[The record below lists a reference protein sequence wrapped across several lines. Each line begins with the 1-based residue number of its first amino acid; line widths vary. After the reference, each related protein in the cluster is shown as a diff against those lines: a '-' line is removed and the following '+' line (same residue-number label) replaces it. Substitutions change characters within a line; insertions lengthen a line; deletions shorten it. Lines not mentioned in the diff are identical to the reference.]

1 MIELIH
7 LVNLIHLIFIYH
19 RSYIAVA
26 DLGEGT
32 KLRRRAE
39 KKNLETTPPPLPY
52 LLIWM
57 TAPPPSSSEGL
68 DPLLYCP
75 LQIRVYGSEKKLE
88 ARYEKSRLNRKLLP
102 ALYLICLRK

>member
-1 MIELIH
+1 MIELAH

-19 RSYIAVA
+19 HSYIAVA

-32 KLRRRAE
+32 KLRRRAG
-39 KKNLETTPPPLPY
+39 KKNLKTTPPPLTY

-68 DPLLYCP
+68 DPPLYCP
-75 LQIRVYGSEKKLE
+75 LQIRVYGS
-88 ARYEKSRLNRKLLP
+88 
-102 ALYLICLRK
+102 

>member
-19 RSYIAVA
+19 HSYIAVA

-39 KKNLETTPPPLPY
+39 KKFRDHPP
-52 LLIWM
+52 
-57 TAPPPSSSEGL
+57 PPPSLSPDL
-68 DPLLYCP
+68 DDRPAPLL
-75 LQIRVYGSEKKLE
+75 I
-88 ARYEKSRLNRKLLP
+88 
-102 ALYLICLRK
+102 

>member
-39 KKNLETTPPPLPY
+39 KKNLETTPPPSLSPHLDDRPAP
-52 LLIWM
+52 LLI
-57 TAPPPSSSEGL
+57 
-68 DPLLYCP
+68 
-75 LQIRVYGSEKKLE
+75 
-88 ARYEKSRLNRKLLP
+88 
-102 ALYLICLRK
+102 

>member
-32 KLRRRAE
+32 KLRRRAD
-39 KKNLETTPPPLPY
+39 KKILEPPPP
-52 LLIWM
+52 
-57 TAPPPSSSEGL
+57 PPPSLSPDL
-68 DPLLYCP
+68 DDRPAPLL
-75 LQIRVYGSEKKLE
+75 I
-88 ARYEKSRLNRKLLP
+88 
-102 ALYLICLRK
+102 

>member
-19 RSYIAVA
+19 RSYIAMA

-39 KKNLETTPPPLPY
+39 KKFRDHPPPSLPY

-57 TAPPPSSSEGL
+57 TAPPRSSSEGL
-68 DPLLYCP
+68 DPPLYCP

-88 ARYEKSRLNRKLLP
+88 ARYEKSRVNRKLLP